1 MSLRAIIGECKK
13 KTLDASF
20 LLVDTSKI
28 ILAGVRALDDAER
41 DFISQSC
48 IHVVGCDEL
57 GHGMVGIPEENVY
70 IHIDLDVIGPT
81 KFPDVCVLSDGGI
94 SIGGALPYGV

>member
-20 LLVDTSKI
+20 LFVDTSKI
-28 ILAGVRALDDAER
+28 ILAGVCALDDAER

-48 IHVVGCDEL
+48 KLVVGCD
-57 GHGMVGIPEENVY
+57 
-70 IHIDLDVIGPT
+70 
-81 KFPDVCVLSDGGI
+81 
-94 SIGGALPYGV
+94 